1 LKSYSY
7 ILLLIIL
14 FGCNNETKTY
24 KLPNSNKLERD
35 SVMPF
40 LINIDT
46 LTINNQKII
55 QILHDS
61 QFHCL
66 LDISNDTIIPAKKFY
81 NEIVYTDINKD
92 NNKDIRVYVISN
104 SINDCDNYLY
114 NSKSKTFK
122 LLENCFTDIKKI
134 KKSNFYYSY
143 TKAGCADFNWVSY
156 LSKIENNKLVNYGF
170 IHGQSCEL
178 DPQIIEIYKINSKTE
193 KQILIKK
200 LPYQKYIP
208 KFEDKWLFI
217 EKYWLENFSKFEE

>member
-1 LKSYSY
+1 MKTFSQF
-7 ILLLIIL
+7 LLLIIL

-24 KLPNSNKLERD
+24 KLKDSSELESD
-35 SVMPF
+35 SAISI

-46 LTINNQKII
+46 ITINNQKFI

-66 LDISNDTIIPAKKFY
+66 LNINNDTIIPAKKFY

-92 NNKDIRVYVISN
+92 NHKDIRVYVISN

-114 NSKSKTFK
+114 NSNSKTFK

-143 TKAGCADFNWVSY
+143 TKAGCADLNWISY
-156 LSKIENNKLVNYGF
+156 LSKIENNKLINYGF

-178 DPQIIEIYKINSKTE
+178 DPQIIEIYKVNSKTE